1 MKQCPKCNAEN
12 AESNKFCS
20 ECGMPIKEENTITNT
35 SKKSKKV
42 IKKAIIAAVVIA
54 LLIFGIYEAY
64 IWIYWG
70 GMSKESRDTWKE
82 FGDTMSSVQQ
92 VYDDAETK
100 SNTETEYNTLSF
112 ENKHLYTPVYSYA
125 DIEKSETTLF
135 KIECDIKEVISN
147 KDGIQ
152 KYIINFDNQ
161 LFFIEYINI
170 YEEIELTKGN
180 HIILYGMMEDETYL
194 LDSNTELRKIY
205 VSYIEKE

>member
-42 IKKAIIAAVVIA
+42 IKKAIIAVVVIA

-100 SNTETEYNTLSF
+100 YNTLTF
-112 ENKHLYTPVYSYA
+112 DRKDRFTNAYSHS
-125 DIEKSETTLF
+125 DIEDYTISLF
-135 KIECDIKEVISN
+135 KIECEVTGIISKKGKE
-147 KDGIQ
+147 
-152 KYIINFDNQ
+152 YECIIRFDNQ
-161 LFFIEYINI
+161 LFYVDYINT
-170 YEEIELTKGN
+170 YENIELNENDRIT
-180 HIILYGMMEDETYL
+180 LYGIMRTTSDMYL
-194 LDSNTELRKIY
+194 SDSNTELRKIDA
-205 VSYIEKE
+205 SYIEK